1 MEQTPNILPYFI
13 TGMVMMLIGWAMGFF
28 DSNLRTSKKIK
39 QAEDASAAAVN
50 ESKSRIAQVEA
61 RLAAIAAGTD
71 HADSP
76 GLLRVKNEN
85 GFLKLDLDGVP
96 VDPTVMTAEQRK
108 RLMEMLSL
116 MRPWLEGKSVSIASP
131 APSSLPED
139 AMRSAFDEFPA
150 PSPTQATSASSTLAA
165 SSPAILSKDDRPSAP
180 AGSIV
185 DQIDGILQ
193 TRLLGTPLGS
203 RGIYLSQSLEGGVIV
218 YVGTST
224 YMGVDEVPDP
234 EVKAAIRGAIKEWE
248 DKYTPGL

>member
-39 QAEDASAAAVN
+39 QAEDASAAAVS

-61 RLAAIAAGTD
+61 KLAAIAAGTD
-71 HADSP
+71 HTDSP

-85 GFLKLDLDGVP
+85 GFLKLDLDGVS

-116 MRPWLEGKSVSIASP
+116 MRPWLEGKSVSIAAP
-131 APSSLPED
+131 AQPLLPED
-139 AMRSAFDEFPA
+139 AMRSAFDAFPA
-150 PSPTQATSASSTLAA
+150 PSAPSSSATAG
-165 SSPAILSKDDRPSAP
+165 PAVVLKDDRPSAP

-224 YMGVDEVPDP
+224 YMGVDEVPDA